1 MVERII
7 RIIKLD
13 FSVFKEIESDP
24 NATTEAAI
32 VVAGAT
38 LLSSLGSAFGAARP
52 GQAAVGAFFSG
63 LIGGLLGWVVWAAVT
78 HYVGRALYK
87 SGGTFQSML
96 RVLGYA
102 SAPQCLGILGFIP
115 CFGALAAM
123 AGAVLSLIA
132 GVMAISEGLDV
143 DTTQAIIVAVIGWV
157 ALFAVTWL
165 IGLVF
170 GGTAL
175 ATAGLCSAISR

>member
-1 MVERII
+1 MIDRIMRII
-7 RIIKLD
+7 RLD

-32 VVAGAT
+32 VVAAAT
-38 LLSSLGSAFGAARP
+38 LLSALGSAFGSGRATHAP
-52 GQAAVGAFFSG
+52 VPAFFSS

-78 HYVGRALYK
+78 HFVGKTLYQ

-115 CFGALAAM
+115 CFGALATL
-123 AGAVLSLIA
+123 AGAVLSLMA
-132 GVMAISEGLDV
+132 GVMAIREGLDV
-143 DTTQAIIVAVIGWV
+143 DTTQAIIVAVVGWV
-157 ALFAVTWL
+157 ALFAVTMI
-165 IGLVF
+165 IGIIF
-170 GGTAL
+170 GGAAL
-175 ATAGLCSAISR
+175 ATAGLCAAVSR

>member
-1 MVERII
+1 MVDRIM

-32 VVAGAT
+32 VVVVAT
-38 LLSSLGSAFGAARP
+38 LLSSLGSALGPATP
-52 GQAAVGAFFSG
+52 GQAAVATFFSG
-63 LIGGLLGWVVWAAVT
+63 LISGLVGWIVWAAVT

-87 SGGTFQSML
+87 SGGTFQGML

-102 SAPQCLGILGFIP
+102 SAPRCLGILGFIT
-115 CFGALAAM
+115 CFGTLAAL

-157 ALFAVTWL
+157 ALFAVTLL
-165 IGLVF
+165 IGLAF
-170 GGTAL
+170 GGAAL